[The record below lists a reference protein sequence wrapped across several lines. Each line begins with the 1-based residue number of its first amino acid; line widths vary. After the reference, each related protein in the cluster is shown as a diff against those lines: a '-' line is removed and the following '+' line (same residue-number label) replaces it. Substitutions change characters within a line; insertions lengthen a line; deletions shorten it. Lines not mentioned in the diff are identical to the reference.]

1 MEAKSK
7 REKPVTTVASPPPH
21 GRSAAL
27 EEAAVAAE
35 SEGLTVTRAT
45 RADTEVVTRAELP
58 PHPPVPTVDLVPVP
72 VEREPTLEGSESD
85 DPWKARRFAP
95 GKIQIIYDRP
105 NGGSFIVSDEEA
117 RAIAMALD
125 GDGDHER
132 VLSRGRSGTWLR
144 GARGRMQV
152 VSDESHVALR
162 IFAALGDELDREAES
177 ESVLSESDSLALAA
191 CKVLGDLDVI
201 IFALTSGDDDRLRR
215 ALAGPIGIAAR
226 STVERL
232 QSGESQ
238 DVVDSTTPTTPTTEG
253 GDA

>member
-1 MEAKSK
+1 MAAKTK
-7 REKPVTTVASPPPH
+7 REKRET
-21 GRSAAL
+21 
-27 EEAAVAAE
+27 AV
-35 SEGLTVTRAT
+35 EG
-45 RADTEVVTRAELP
+45 LP
-58 PHPPVPTVDLVPVP
+58 PHPIDNPMGECISPIHL
-72 VEREPTLEGSESD
+72 EPEPEASD

-117 RAIAMALD
+117 RAIARALD

-132 VLSRGRSGTWLR
+132 VLSRGQSGTWLR

-152 VSDESHVALR
+152 VSDESHVAHR
-162 IFAALGDELDREAES
+162 IFEALGDDTDHES
-177 ESVLSESDSLALAA
+177 DSVLSESDSLALAA

-232 QSGESQ
+232 RFP
-238 DVVDSTTPTTPTTEG
+238 DSTPSTRTSTEG

>member
-1 MEAKSK
+1 MTKTK
-7 REKPVTTVASPPPH
+7 REKAVTTVASPPPP

-27 EEAAVAAE
+27 EDAIV
-35 SEGLTVTRAT
+35 
-45 RADTEVVTRAELP
+45 DN
-58 PHPPVPTVDLVPVP
+58 PTGECISPIHA
-72 VEREPTLEGSESD
+72 EREPKPEASDSD

-95 GKIQIIYDRP
+95 GKIQIIYDHP
-105 NGGSFIVSDEEA
+105 NGESFIVSDEEA
-117 RAIAMALD
+117 RAIARALD

-152 VSDESHVALR
+152 VSDESHVAHR
-162 IFAALGDELDREAES
+162 IFEALGDDTDREGD
-177 ESVLSESDSLALAA
+177 SVLSESDSLALAA

-201 IFALTSGDDDRLRR
+201 IFALTSGDDGQVRR

-238 DVVDSTTPTTPTTEG
+238 PDPISSTEG